1 MRIHRL
7 AAIGLL
13 LVVFVGCTKEQRIC
27 RRMGELCSVEAGQCQ
42 EAVRDLK
49 HAGGDAALAKLDRC
63 YADAK
68 TCAEAKGCEA
78 RVTLESAASAVGD
91 FFESLSGG
99 GGEREKRK
107 R

>member
-1 MRIHRL
+1 MRTHRL

-13 LVVFVGCTKEQRIC
+13 LVAFVGCSKEQRIC
-27 RRMGELCSVEAGQCQ
+27 RRMGELCGVEAGECREVVQ
-42 EAVRDLK
+42 DLK

-68 TCAEAKGCEA
+68 SCAEAKGCEA

-99 GGEREKRK
+99 GEREERE